1 MIYLIQDCY
10 EDQEGNFQK
19 ILKIGYSSKT
29 FDEGRKSQYD
39 THNFGYKL
47 LSEREGS
54 LELERYLHRILQ
66 KYHLSLEW
74 FKYDPEII
82 KIFNEVSEE
91 DISQFKS
98 QEELNEYI
106 RDYILENL
114 IPSTKKLSNLYLKG
128 ILEELHEK
136 SKKDPELEYNENLYR
151 KEILEVF
158 KFVSSKEREY
168 FENLNFD
175 DKETKELLSNIGLNL
190 SQIVGRQ
197 RDKENPF
204 KNNIVIFYKLI
215 RTENLENRELF
226 DEKQNQRK
234 DNSKALLSLFVKGS
248 SIEKSNLITKLKD
261 SIQVSQYSNDFISI
275 SKKTG
280 LPVYNSFIE
289 IANERAWEV
298 SQKDYQDKI
307 TVTKS
312 IFKEGY
318 TQEEYRDRD
327 DKIVSDFLDN
337 HFYMTGIFEEKM
349 KLYCEFMDTFKDNV
363 YILDQIIH
371 KVDPKFKTY
380 YDLYGTS
387 GCRSVRY
394 QEIYLKRKIGDI
406 VLDDKLKLE
415 IINTFPVKTKIT
427 KKEIKQK
434 LSDIY
439 KKLGITRTPK
449 ASDLGNYLKL
459 KDILIPSSP
468 GKRDSG
474 YEIIGIL

>member
-1 MIYLIQDCY
+1 MIYLLQDCY
-10 EDQEGNFQK
+10 EDQEGNFQRV
-19 ILKIGYSSKT
+19 LKIGYSSKS
-29 FDEGRKSQYD
+29 FGEGRKSQYD

-54 LELERYLHRILQ
+54 LELERYLHRRLQ
-66 KYHLSLEW
+66 EYNLSLEW

-82 KIFNEVSEE
+82 KIFNEVSEN
-91 DISQFKS
+91 DISQFGS

-106 RDYILENL
+106 RYYILEYL
-114 IPSTKKLSNLYLKG
+114 IPSVKDLSNLYLKG
-128 ILEELHEK
+128 ILEELYEK
-136 SKKDPELEYNENLYR
+136 SKKDPELEYNEDLLKKN
-151 KEILEVF
+151 ILGVF
-158 KFVSSKEREY
+158 KFVSSREREY
-168 FENLNFD
+168 FENLNFE
-175 DKETKELLSNIGLNL
+175 DKEVKKLLSNTCLNF
-190 SQIVGRQ
+190 SQIAGRQ

-215 RTENLENRELF
+215 RTENLEDRALF

-234 DNSKALLSLFVKGS
+234 ESTEAVLSGFNKLSVKEQNEY
-248 SIEKSNLITKLKD
+248 ILKIRSD
-261 SIQVSQYSNDFISI
+261 IKVSQYSRDFVSI

-349 KLYCEFMDTFKDNV
+349 KMYCEFMDTFKDNV

-387 GCRSVRY
+387 GCRSVSY

-406 VLDDKLKLE
+406 VLDDKLKSE

-459 KDILIPSSP
+459 KDVLIPSSS
-468 GKRDSG
+468 GKRDRG
-474 YEIIGIL
+474 HEIIGIL